1 MKKRTKD
8 IRKRMCGQESSL
20 KEEQKQSKS
29 SSLDFSLKCVVGVM
43 DNFKLE
49 FKNSFESNCDE
60 EVVRRKK
67 ELPKQVNEF
76 EEVISNKIS
85 IRV

>member
-1 MKKRTKD
+1 
-8 IRKRMCGQESSL
+8 
-20 KEEQKQSKS
+20 
-29 SSLDFSLKCVVGVM
+29 M

-49 FKNSFESNCDE
+49 FKKSFESNCDE
-60 EVVRRKK
+60 EVIRRKK

-85 IRV
+85 IRI